1 MFFLSSLSK
10 TDPEVARIVSS
21 EVKRQQT
28 QLGMIASEN
37 YCSLAVLEANGS
49 VLQNK
54 YSEGYPGK
62 RYYAGNKFIDEVE
75 SLCIER
81 AKKLFGVEHAN
92 VQPNAGSAANMAA
105 YMALLEL
112 GDKFMGLS
120 LSLGGHLTH
129 GSPYNFSGKW
139 YKVSP
144 YALDEKT
151 ETLDYDAIRKLA
163 IQEKPKLIECGYTA
177 YPRVIDFKAFREI
190 CDEVGAFLMA
200 DIAHIAGLVA
210 GGAHPSPVPFAD
222 VVTTTTHKTL
232 RGPRSAIIMCREVH
246 AKAVDKAVFPGLQGG
261 PLEHSIAA
269 KAVCFHEALQPSFK
283 DYAKQVVKNCKV
295 LAGELMS
302 LGCKLVSDGTDNHLL
317 LIDLTGRTITGKDA
331 QDRLESVGIV
341 CNKNTVPKETRSPF
355 IASGVRLGSACLTTR
370 GMRESE
376 MKEVARLIV
385 DTIDK
390 FDETKAKTSA
400 RVLELAKQF
409 PVYPELK

>member
-1 MFFLSSLSK
+1 ME
-10 TDPEVARIVSS
+10 T
-21 EVKRQQT
+21 
-28 QLGMIASEN
+28 
-37 YCSLAVLEANGS
+37 
-49 VLQNK
+49 
-54 YSEGYPGK
+54 
-62 RYYAGNKFIDEVE
+62 
-75 SLCIER
+75 LCIER
-81 AKKLFGVEHAN
+81 AKKLFGAQHAN

-120 LSLGGHLTH
+120 LSQGGHLTH
-129 GSPYNFSGKW
+129 GSQFNFSGKW
-139 YKVSP
+139 YKVAS

-177 YPRVIDFKAFREI
+177 YPRIIDFKAFREI

-210 GGAHPSPVPFAD
+210 GGAHPSPIPFAD

-232 RGPRSAIIMCREVH
+232 RGPRSAMVMCREAH

-283 DYAKQVVKNCKV
+283 EYAKQIVKNCKV
-295 LAGELMS
+295 LADELMS
-302 LGCKLVSDGTDNHLL
+302 LGCKLVSDGTDTHLL
-317 LIDLTGRTITGKDA
+317 LIDLNSKSVTGKEL

-341 CNKNTVPKETRSPF
+341 CNRNTIPKETRSPF
-355 IASGVRLGSACLTTR
+355 VTSGVRLGTACLTTR
-370 GMRESE
+370 GMKEGE
-376 MKEVARLIV
+376 MKEIAKLIV

-390 FDETKAKTSA
+390 FDETKTKTAA
-400 RVLELAKQF
+400 RALELAKQF
-409 PVYPELK
+409 PVYSELN